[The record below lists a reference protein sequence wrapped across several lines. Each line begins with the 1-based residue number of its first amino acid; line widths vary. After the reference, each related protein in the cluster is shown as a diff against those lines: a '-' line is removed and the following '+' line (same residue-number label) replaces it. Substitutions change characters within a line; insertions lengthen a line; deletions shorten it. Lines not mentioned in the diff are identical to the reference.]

1 MQTRQRAVPGLLRHG
16 RRRGHRN
23 RARLRSSR
31 TRRGLQLAQPS
42 HGAGCSAARAGNQSR
57 SPQTRA
63 RPTARPRVERPD
75 RHQSELLHHRPGD
88 GARSAQAVRHHQ
100 GDRHHHASHLR
111 RGLSRRPLDGHHGQR
126 DPVHWR
132 RRRKDGDGDAEDSGR
147 FCGRPH
153 RAAGRQSQ
161 RPLQSRRRGGWAHR
175 NRVRGVLLEAERARS
190 APGARKLPRTA
201 AGAQSSQRAAAPR
214 DLHGCCQPPAAAQ
227 RRRTRARHGRLRGTP
242 PRLPRAGLQI
252 RRAQPQHHPRRGRR
266 GRTECRADAFGRDA
280 RLMIVMKFGG
290 TSVESAAAITRVA
303 GIVRAR
309 QARRPVVVVSAMGKT
324 TNKLLAIAA
333 AAIGGKREEYI
344 RLLHALRDYH
354 SREARQIVPLSA
366 RADLDRFLDEHFQ
379 ELTELVKGLAVLGE
393 LTPRSIDAISSYG
406 ERLSSYIVTLAF
418 RHSGMAAGHVDSRDV
433 LITDKRHTQAAP
445 NFPETYARL
454 KKTIPPLAAQSVVVM
469 GGFIAST
476 EDGVTTTLGRGGSDY
491 TAAIVGAGIDA
502 EEIQIWTDVD
512 GMLTADP
519 TILPGGHRVKTI
531 SFAEAAEL
539 AYFGAKVL
547 HPATVVPA
555 IEKNIPVL
563 ILNSRRPDVPGTRI
577 TAESVHCEN
586 VVKSIA
592 CKRKITTVNIHS
604 TRMLM
609 AHGFLHRIFE
619 IFDRYETPVDMVAT
633 SEVSVSL
640 TIDNT
645 RHIDLILGDLRQ
657 FAEATAE
664 HDGVIVCLVGENI
677 RYTPG
682 VARRVFNSLDGI
694 NIRMIS
700 QGASLLNISFVVAE
714 TDLLRTVTAL
724 HEEFFAT
731 LDPNVFERKEAVHA

>member
-1 MQTRQRAVPGLLRHG
+1 
-16 RRRGHRN
+16 
-23 RARLRSSR
+23 
-31 TRRGLQLAQPS
+31 
-42 HGAGCSAARAGNQSR
+42 
-57 SPQTRA
+57 
-63 RPTARPRVERPD
+63 
-75 RHQSELLHHRPGD
+75 
-88 GARSAQAVRHHQ
+88 
-100 GDRHHHASHLR
+100 
-111 RGLSRRPLDGHHGQR
+111 
-126 DPVHWR
+126 
-132 RRRKDGDGDAEDSGR
+132 
-147 FCGRPH
+147 
-153 RAAGRQSQ
+153 
-161 RPLQSRRRGGWAHR
+161 
-175 NRVRGVLLEAERARS
+175 
-190 APGARKLPRTA
+190 
-201 AGAQSSQRAAAPR
+201 
-214 DLHGCCQPPAAAQ
+214 
-227 RRRTRARHGRLRGTP
+227 
-242 PRLPRAGLQI
+242 
-252 RRAQPQHHPRRGRR
+252 
-266 GRTECRADAFGRDA
+266 
-280 RLMIVMKFGG
+280 MIVMKFGG

-324 TNKLLAIAA
+324 TNRLLEIAST
-333 AAIGGKREEYI
+333 AIGGKREEYI
-344 RLLHALRDYH
+344 RQLHNLRDYH
-354 SREARQIVPLSA
+354 SREARLIVPLA
-366 RADLDRFLDEHFQ
+366 DRADLDRFLDEHFQ

-406 ERLSSYIVTLAF
+406 ERLSSYIVTLGF
-418 RHSGMAAGHVDSRDV
+418 RHFGMPAEHVDSRDV

-454 KKTIPPLAAQSVVVM
+454 AKTIPPLAAQSVVVM

-476 EDGVTTTLGRGGSDY
+476 EEGVTTTLGRGGSDY

-555 IEKNIPVL
+555 IEKNIPVM

-577 TAESVHCEN
+577 TSESVHCEN

-592 CKRKITTVNIHS
+592 CKRKITSVNIHS

-609 AHGFLHRIFE
+609 AHGFLRRIFE

-645 RHIDLILGDLRQ
+645 RHIDLILGELRQ
-657 FAEATAE
+657 FAEATVE